1 MRIVVV
7 EDEASIRNGLANML
21 PKINPGYEV
30 VGVASDG
37 EEGLE
42 IVSRTRPDLVIM
54 DIQMPGMDGLTMLA
68 KLRKKSV
75 QCKVLVLTAYSDFSY
90 AKRAI
95 ELNIENYLLKPIK
108 IPELKRTLDSIDAM
122 LNEEKRQEMIQEHL
136 LSLEQIFRAA
146 FLAELPID
154 DALNK
159 VTMEKY
165 GVDVGESLTLF
176 SIWLGEKHSACSAE
190 VVKVMETCTGRADDY
205 KSVIMTSSRYQIVM
219 TILYHVKHAERVRRR
234 YGTSV
239 VPVICRDLPFVP
251 IFTWMECNGMKELPD
266 ALAELMKLRE
276 WNLNFA
282 AGTLISPQ
290 LIRETV
296 TVPLK
301 YPIGL
306 ETELRQAIL
315 KNDKNACQ
323 QIFRRFIDACM
334 KEPHNPEEICEACVR
349 YCIHIYSLVKTM
361 GRMKDGISAQ
371 LMVGKIT
378 QAVSWEEID
387 EILEGLYMM
396 ILADDEEDADLS
408 PLVKQARKMIEE
420 YYSHGITLEELAQKL
435 CVSEEYLSSQFKK
448 ETGASF
454 TETIRKYRIDKVKE
468 LLLHSNLKLNQI
480 ADMVGYSDPKYMSKV
495 FRDEVGMLP
504 AQFRKVNS

>member
-1 MRIVVV
+1 MKIVVV

-30 VGVASDG
+30 AGVASDG

-42 IVSRTRPDLVIM
+42 IVNRTRPDLIIM
-54 DIQMPGMDGLTMLA
+54 DIQMPGMDGLTMLE
-68 KLRKKSV
+68 KLREQRV

-108 IPELKRTLDSIDAM
+108 IPELKKTLNSIEAA
-122 LNEEKRQEMIQEHL
+122 LHEEKDQEMIQERL

-154 DALNK
+154 EALNK
-159 VTMEKY
+159 VTVEKY
-165 GVDVGESLTLF
+165 GVDVGEPLALF
-176 SIWLGEKHSACSAE
+176 SIWLGEKHAAYSAE

-205 KSVIMTSSRYQIVM
+205 RSVTLTSSRYEIVLA
-219 TILYHVKHAERVRRR
+219 ILYQVKNVERVRRR

-239 VPVICRDLPFVP
+239 VPVICRNLPSVP

-266 ALAELMKLRE
+266 ALVELMKQRE
-276 WNLNFA
+276 WNLNFP

-301 YPIGL
+301 YPIVL
-306 ETELRQAIL
+306 ETELRQAVL
-315 KNDKNACQ
+315 RKDRAAFGN
-323 QIFRRFIDACM
+323 IFRRFVDACM
-334 KEPHNPEEICEACVR
+334 GEPHDPEEIREACVR
-349 YCIHIYSLVKTM
+349 YCIHIYSLIKTM
-361 GRMKDGISAQ
+361 GRMKEGISAQ
-371 LMVGKIT
+371 YMVGKIT
-378 QAVSWEEID
+378 QAISWEEIA

-396 ILADDEEDADLS
+396 ILPDEEEDAGLS
-408 PLVKQARKMIEE
+408 PLVQQAKKMIEE

>member
-1 MRIVVV
+1 MKIVVV
-7 EDEASIRNGLANML
+7 EDETSIRNGLANML

-30 VGVASDG
+30 VGMASNG

-42 IVSRTRPDLVIM
+42 LVSRTRPDLIIM

-68 KLRKKSV
+68 RLREKSV

-122 LNEEKRQEMIQEHL
+122 LHQEKEQEMIKERL
-136 LSLEQIFRAA
+136 LSLEQIFRGAL
-146 FLAELPID
+146 LAELPID
-154 DALNK
+154 ESLNQ
-159 VTMEKY
+159 VTQEKY
-165 GVDVGESLTLF
+165 GFDVEEPLVLF
-176 SIWLGEKHSACSAE
+176 SIWLGERFKAFSDEMMRE
-190 VVKVMETCTGRADDY
+190 VELCAGRADDY
-205 KSVIMTSSRYQIVM
+205 QSSTLVSSRYQIVL
-219 TILYHVKHAERVRRR
+219 TVFYQVKDAERVRRR
-234 YGTSV
+234 YGTSMI
-239 VPVICRDLPFVP
+239 PVLCRNLPTVP
-251 IFTWMECNGMKELPD
+251 IFTWMECQGMKELPD
-266 ALAELMKLRE
+266 AFAELLEQRE
-276 WNLNFA
+276 WNLNFPP
-282 AGTLISPQ
+282 GTLISPQ
-290 LIRETV
+290 LIQETV

-301 YPIGL
+301 YPMIL
-306 ETELRQAIL
+306 ETELREAVL
-315 KNDKNACQ
+315 KRDREGFGR
-323 QIFRRFIDACM
+323 IFRKFIKACTE
-334 KEPHNPEEICEACVR
+334 EPHDPGEIREACIR
-349 YCIHIYSLVKTM
+349 YGIHIYSLVKTM
-361 GRMKDGISAQ
+361 GRMKEGISAQ

-378 QAVSWEEID
+378 QAISWEEIE

-396 ILADDEEDADLS
+396 ILEDDEEDAGLS
-408 PLVKQARKMIEE
+408 PLVKQAKKMIEE
-420 YYSHGITLEELAQKL
+420 YYSQGITLEELAQKL

-480 ADMVGYSDPKYMSKV
+480 ADMVGYTDPKYMSKV
-495 FRDEVGMLP
+495 FREEVGMLP

>member
-7 EDEASIRNGLANML
+7 EDETSIRNGLANML

-30 VGVASDG
+30 VGMASGG

-42 IVSRTRPDLVIM
+42 IVSRTRPDLIIM
-54 DIQMPGMDGLTMLA
+54 DIQMPGMDGLTMLE
-68 KLRKKSV
+68 KLREKKV

-90 AKRAI
+90 ARRAI

-108 IPELKRTLDSIDAM
+108 IPELTKTLSSIEAK
-122 LNEEKRQEMIQEHL
+122 LNEEKEQEIVQERL
-136 LSLEQIFRAA
+136 LSLEQIVRAA

-154 DALNK
+154 EALNR
-159 VTMEKY
+159 VTCEKY
-165 GVDVGESLTLF
+165 GLDVKEPLAVF
-176 SIWLGEKHSACSAE
+176 SIWLGDMHSGFSAE

-205 KSVIMTSSRYQIVM
+205 QSIVLTSSTYRTV
-219 TILYHVKHAERVRRR
+219 LVVFYHTKDPERVRRR
-234 YGTSV
+234 YAASV
-239 VPVICRDLPFVP
+239 LPVIQRNLPSAP
-251 IFTWMECNGMKELPD
+251 IFTWIECSGMKELPD
-266 ALAELMKLRE
+266 ALAELIRERE

-290 LIRETV
+290 LIRSTK

-306 ETELRQAIL
+306 EMELRQAVL
-315 KNDKNACQ
+315 KRDRDAFRR
-323 QIFRRFIDACM
+323 IFRKFIDACM
-334 KEPHNPEEICEACVR
+334 REPHDPEEIREACAR
-349 YCIHIYSLVKTM
+349 YCIHIYTLIKTM
-361 GRMKDGISAQ
+361 GRMKDGISIQ
-371 LMVGKIT
+371 LMVSRIAR
-378 QAVSWEEID
+378 AVRWEEVA
-387 EILEGLYMM
+387 EILEELYIM
-396 ILADDEEDADLS
+396 ILTDDEENADFS

-420 YYSHGITLEELAQKL
+420 FYSQGITLDELAQKL

-448 ETGASF
+448 ETGSSF
-454 TETIRKYRIDKVKE
+454 TETIRKYRIDKAKE

-495 FRDEVGMLP
+495 FREEVGMLP
-504 AQFRKVNS
+504 AEFRKTNS